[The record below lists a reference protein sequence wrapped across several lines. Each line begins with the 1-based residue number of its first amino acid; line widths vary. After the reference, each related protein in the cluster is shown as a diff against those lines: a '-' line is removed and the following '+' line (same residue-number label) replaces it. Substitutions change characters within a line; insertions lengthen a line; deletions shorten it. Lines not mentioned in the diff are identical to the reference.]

1 MGYTHDALFVITLSQ
16 FPQLWK
22 EAMQRLL
29 FLIAIVIGFGS
40 IANSTQFAGATSGP
54 ISFQEDKMSQTK
66 DRKGNQKAGI
76 TEEAAALKTHAK
88 ATFAL
93 NAWDEKPYNEMNGLP
108 KLTRASV
115 TKSYQGDIKGEGKL
129 ESLMMYRDDGSASF
143 LGLERVVGSV
153 SGRSG
158 SFVLQHSGTFKG
170 GVATVT
176 LLVVP
181 GSGTGDLRGL
191 QGNGEFAVGHQQPY
205 SMTLDYD
212 FE

>member
-1 MGYTHDALFVITLSQ
+1 MKYLSVIV
-16 FPQLWK
+16 
-22 EAMQRLL
+22 
-29 FLIAIVIGFGS
+29 FLVTASV
-40 IANSTQFAGATSGP
+40 FAFA
-54 ISFQEDKMSQTK
+54 QTK
-66 DRKGNQKAGI
+66 DGKDNQKARI
-76 TEEAAALKTHAK
+76 TEGATAMKTHAK

-108 KLTRASV
+108 KLTRVSV
-115 TKSYQGDIKGEGKL
+115 TKSYQGDLTGAGKL
-129 ESLMMYRDDGSASF
+129 EYLMMYRDDGSASF

-153 SGRSG
+153 GGRSG

-170 GVATVT
+170 GIATVT

-181 GSGTGDLRGL
+181 GSGTGELRGL
-191 QGNGEFAVGHQQPY
+191 RGNGEFAVGHQQPY